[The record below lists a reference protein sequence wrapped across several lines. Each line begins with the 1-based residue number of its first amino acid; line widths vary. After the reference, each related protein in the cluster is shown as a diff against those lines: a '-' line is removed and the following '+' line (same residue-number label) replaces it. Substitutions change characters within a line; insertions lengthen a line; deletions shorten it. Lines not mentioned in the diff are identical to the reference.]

1 MKTQKI
7 LYKIFTGLIVLVMA
21 TNVINYFI
29 NSAMKPIFV
38 HIGFPDWFRIELG
51 IFKLLGVFA
60 LAIPVVPP
68 SIKELAYFGFFL
80 SFFSVMLAHYN
91 AGDAAFYILF
101 PLIMISILVVSYVT
115 YHKVLLKK
123 SLYNN

>member
-7 LYKIFTGLIVLVMA
+7 LYKIFTGLLVLVMA
-21 TNVINYFI
+21 ANVINYFI
-29 NSAMKPIFV
+29 NPAMKPIFV

-60 LAIPVVPP
+60 LAIPAIP
-68 SIKELAYFGFFL
+68 SRIKELAYFGFFL
-80 SFFSVMLAHYN
+80 SFFSAMLAHYN

-101 PLIMISILVVSYVT
+101 PLIMITILVVSYIT
-115 YHKVLLKK
+115 YHRVLLEKK
-123 SLYNN
+123 SV